1 MTPAS
6 ALRIRPTGGM
16 NRSLRSG
23 YARFVARRR
32 DIDRLQGEI
41 EELFAELWQ
50 VPRFS
55 GLRAGFRPLVD
66 VYRTEDPAALTIVV
80 EVPGVDPDS
89 LHVELGE
96 HQLLIAGTRPPPKSP
111 SRVYQQM
118 EIEYGA
124 FERRVPLAEPVDVDA
139 SSASYD
145 SGMLTLVLPLAPQE
159 VAEERVTIVI
169 RRGV

>member
-1 MTPAS
+1 M
-6 ALRIRPTGGM
+6 
-16 NRSLRSG
+16 
-23 YARFVARRR
+23 ARRR

-41 EELFAELWQ
+41 EELFADLWQ

-66 VYRTEDPAALTIVV
+66 VFRTEDPASLTVVV

-96 HQLLIAGTRPPPKSP
+96 RQLLIAGMRPAPKSP
-111 SRVYQQM
+111 NRVYQQM

-124 FERRVPLAEPVDVDA
+124 FERRVPLAEPVDVDN
-139 SSASYD
+139 SSATYD
-145 SGMLTLVLPLAPQE
+145 GGMLTLVLPLAPQPV

-169 RRGV
+169 RRGA